1 MAGYLQVLVG
11 KVPGSVHMEQNLGV
25 EVELLVVLDG
35 LEEGLCVPLGD
46 LALSRYGALPS
57 ARTTTPS
64 STMSFLWLL
73 NCTAWG

>member
-35 LEEGLCVPLGD
+35 LEEGLCVQ
-46 LALSRYGALPS
+46 
-57 ARTTTPS
+57 ARHKKVRNQCIRHILYPRCV
-64 STMSFLWLL
+64 LHL
-73 NCTAWG
+73 